1 MELYHYYMILC
12 DTMYLTAHIDTS
24 QHACYY
30 SYDVVYTQYDI
41 NDIRLY
47 IITSLDTRLPFTSK
61 AIFG

>member
-1 MELYHYYMILC
+1 LFHYYMILC

-41 NDIRLY
+41 NDIR
-47 IITSLDTRLPFTSK
+47 IIYHHF
-61 AIFG
+61 FGHSITFHQ